1 MSVIK
6 ERTIKKEMV
15 TTKIAITIEKR
26 KGSII
31 PVLLRSRQQ
40 RFYTYK
46 THYFVANLKSYK
58 SNIAGRT
65 CDSIYIDT

>member
-15 TTKIAITIEKR
+15 TTKIAITLEKR

-31 PVLLRSRQQ
+31 SVSLRSKLQ
-40 RFYTYK
+40 RFYTYE
-46 THYFVANLKSYK
+46 TQYSVTNLNSNK
-58 SNIAGRT
+58 SNNAARA
-65 CDSIYIDT
+65 CDLIYIDT

>member
-31 PVLLRSRQQ
+31 PVLLRSILQ

-58 SNIAGRT
+58 GNIAGRT
-65 CDSIYIDT
+65 CDLIYIDT

>member
-31 PVLLRSRQQ
+31 PVLLRSILQ
-40 RFYTYK
+40 RFYTYE

-58 SNIAGRT
+58 SSIAGRT
-65 CDSIYIDT
+65 CDLIYIDT

>member
-15 TTKIAITIEKR
+15 TTKIVITLEKR

-31 PVLLRSRQQ
+31 SALLRSILQ
-40 RFYTYK
+40 RFYTYE
-46 THYFVANLKSYK
+46 THYFVTNLKSYK
-58 SNIAGRT
+58 SNNADRT